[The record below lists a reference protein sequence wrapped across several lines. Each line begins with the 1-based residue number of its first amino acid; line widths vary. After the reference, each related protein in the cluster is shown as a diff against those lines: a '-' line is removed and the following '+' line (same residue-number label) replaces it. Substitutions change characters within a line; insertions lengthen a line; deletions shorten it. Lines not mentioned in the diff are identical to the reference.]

1 MNKWCFNRKLFFK
14 LAHSVAV
21 LISKNNIAGIWAIKA
36 PASLLYRVCAGR
48 ECKWNF
54 SEENISGVTQF
65 SFKEKTSVWGKEQI
79 SSR

>member
-1 MNKWCFNRKLFFK
+1 MNKWGFNRKLFFK

-48 ECKWNF
+48 VQMEF
-54 SEENISGVTQF
+54 Q
-65 SFKEKTSVWGKEQI
+65 
-79 SSR
+79 